1 MRRSL
6 LAISIFS
13 LLSASSL
20 FASPE
25 SDLLSK
31 ATDGAIVSAKAEGV
45 KVLSSDEMGDVKGGY
60 YQYLY
65 PSNTS
70 MYKMSIGKITE
81 GYMGYQATMY
91 ARRMSSNGYTTVGI
105 QYIDG
110 SGRQWTAFGNEANRL
125 TNLYRSQA
133 IAAIR

>member
-31 ATDGAIVSAKAEGV
+31 ATDGAITTAKAEGV
-45 KVLSSDEMGDVKGGY
+45 KVLSNDEMGDVMGGY